1 MNGLGREGIY
11 CYNKAGKENRSFC
24 TGTEKTAGDLSI
36 TDHQPERRND
46 NFENITFER
55 IKNDEIIREYIRRA
69 DRNLAAMGYTK
80 HSFGHVTKVA
90 EGAAEILTALGYDER
105 TVELARIAGFLHD
118 IGNVVNRADHA
129 QSGAIMAFQLLTG
142 MGMPAKEIG
151 YVVSAI
157 GHHDEGTAFPV
168 NAIAAAV
175 ILADK
180 SDVRR
185 SRVRNKENTTFD
197 IHDRV
202 NYAVEKSSLILNRS
216 ARTISLILSI
226 DTSICAVMDYFE
238 IFLTRM
244 MLSKRAAEYL
254 DLSLKLEFFGTEF
267 LCSPAPP
274 ITEKIPWRCRGIFL
288 CPA

>member
-1 MNGLGREGIY
+1 M
-11 CYNKAGKENRSFC
+11 
-24 TGTEKTAGDLSI
+24 
-36 TDHQPERRND
+36 
-46 NFENITFER
+46 ENITFER

-202 NYAVEKSSLILNRS
+202 NYAVEKSSLIL
-216 ARTISLILSI
+216 I

-254 DLSLKLEFFGTEF
+254 DLSFKLEINGTQF
-267 LCSPAPP
+267 L
-274 ITEKIPWRCRGIFL
+274 
-288 CPA
+288 

>member
-1 MNGLGREGIY
+1 ME
-11 CYNKAGKENRSFC
+11 
-24 TGTEKTAGDLSI
+24 
-36 TDHQPERRND
+36 P
-46 NFENITFER
+46 ITFER
-55 IKNDEIIREYIRRA
+55 IKNDETIREYIRRA
-69 DRNLAAMGYTK
+69 DHNLAAMGYTK
-80 HSFGHVTKVA
+80 HAFGHVTKVA
-90 EGAAEILTALGYDER
+90 EGATEILTALGYDER
-105 TVELARIAGFLHD
+105 TVELARISGFLHD

-129 QSGAIMAFQLLTG
+129 QSGAIMAFQLLTA
-142 MGMPAKEIG
+142 MGMPAKEVG

-157 GHHDEGTAFPV
+157 GHLDESTAFPV

-185 SRVRNKENTTFD
+185 SRVRNKENTAFD

-216 ARTISLILSI
+216 AGTISLILSI

-254 DLSLKLEFFGTEF
+254 GLSFKLEINGTQF
-267 LCSPAPP
+267 L
-274 ITEKIPWRCRGIFL
+274 
-288 CPA
+288 